1 MRHGGILLAPRG
13 MGNLSTAMDD
23 EDIET
28 IAMVFE
34 RALES
39 L

>member
-1 MRHGGILLAPRG
+1 MRHEGILLTPRG

-23 EDIET
+23 EDIEM
-28 IAMVFE
+28 IAMAFE